1 MTKDEVLSQLV
12 AMMRDYFDDEDL
24 VLTRE
29 STAEDVAEWDSLSH
43 VNIIAGVESTFGVR
57 FAISEIENLKSV
69 GDLVDLVA
77 AKKGIA

>member
-1 MTKDEVLSQLV
+1 MTKDEILAQLI

-29 STAEDVAEWDSLSH
+29 TTAQDVADWDSLSH

-77 AKKGIA
+77 AKKGL

>member
-29 STAEDVAEWDSLSH
+29 STAEDVVEWDSLSH

-69 GDLVDLVA
+69 GDLVELVA
-77 AKKGIA
+77 VKKGIA

>member
-1 MTKDEVLSQLV
+1 MSKDEILTQLV
-12 AMMRDYFDDEDL
+12 AMMRDYFDDEEL
-24 VLTRE
+24 ALTRE
-29 STAEDVAEWDSLSH
+29 TTAQDVAEWDSLSH

-57 FAISEIENLKSV
+57 FGISEIENLESV